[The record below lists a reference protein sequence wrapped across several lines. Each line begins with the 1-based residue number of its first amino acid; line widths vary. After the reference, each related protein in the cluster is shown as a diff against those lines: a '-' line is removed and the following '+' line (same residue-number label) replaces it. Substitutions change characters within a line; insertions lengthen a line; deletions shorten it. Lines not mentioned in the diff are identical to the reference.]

1 MRDRETRESK
11 GVAFVLFVER
21 TSAHRAVTALNRKEL
36 FGRTIKCSIAKDN
49 GRATEFIRR
58 KTYKDKT
65 RCYECGE
72 YGHLSFECPKN
83 VLGDRSQPEKKKKKR
98 KREAEGEPSGS
109 SATAVEQESDGEE
122 DDDWSLKQ
130 AIRHCQYTREREES
144 QFHSGPAP
152 SVESHSQATNNQ
164 RKQLKP
170 DSYFS
175 DEDASD

>member
-1 MRDRETRESK
+1 MSSLSSGRRPKKPSLLSTERNSLAGPSSAASPKTTDEPPSSY
-11 GVAFVLFVER
+11 VER
-21 TSAHRAVTALNRKEL
+21 H
-36 FGRTIKCSIAKDN
+36 I
-49 GRATEFIRR
+49 
-58 KTYKDKT
+58 YKDKT

-72 YGHLSFECPKN
+72 YGHLSFQCPKN

-98 KREAEGEPSGS
+98 KWEAEGEPSGS